1 MVSYLDADHWLHN
14 AKHANRTAKLLRDG
28 LQSLNDVRLPWATD
42 ANEVFAIL
50 PKPIH
55 RALAEAGIKAAPWF
69 EKSISLPHGDRVN
82 EGEVFWRFV
91 TSFVTRDEDIQ
102 RVIEIARKA

>member
-1 MVSYLDADHWLHN
+1 M
-14 AKHANRTAKLLRDG
+14 AKQLSDG
-28 LQSLNDVRLPWATD
+28 LKALNDVRLPWPAE

-50 PKPIH
+50 PKPVH
-55 RALAEAGIKAAPWF
+55 RILAEAGIKAAPWF
-69 EKSISLPHGDRVN
+69 EKSISLPHGERVK

-91 TSFVTRDEDIQ
+91 TSFVTREEDIA